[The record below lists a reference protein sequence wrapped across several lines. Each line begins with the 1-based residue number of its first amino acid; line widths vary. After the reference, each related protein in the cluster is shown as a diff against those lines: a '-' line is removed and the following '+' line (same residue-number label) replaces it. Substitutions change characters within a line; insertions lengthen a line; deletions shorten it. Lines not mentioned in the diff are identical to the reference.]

1 MLDNFLYT
9 IVIYPLVQI
18 IEFVFVFAQKLFRVT
33 GFSIVCVSGAISVLC
48 LPLYIVA
55 EGWQKREREIQKN
68 IKPKTDKIKAVFKSD
83 ERFMMLSTLY
93 RQNHYH
99 PVYALRSS
107 FGLLIQIPF
116 FIAAYSYL
124 SHLEMLQG
132 AAFLFIQDLGRP
144 DGFLQIPAGK
154 FTVSL
159 NVLPLMMTI
168 INIFSA
174 ALYTKGL
181 EIKDKIQLYGTALLF
196 LVLLYNA
203 PSGLVLYWTMNN
215 VFSLAKNIYFGIP
228 LPGKKKTITGFFSI
242 ICALL
247 IFYTMAILR
256 RDINIKLIMSSL
268 FLIAGLVPWL
278 LPLAKKYCRAF
289 SFEHYSEKRLF
300 SVFLFSALVI
310 AVTAGI
316 FIPVMLIASSPQEFS
331 YLDSHTSPLFFVG
344 NAALQCFGF
353 FVFWPLCLYFL
364 FSPGIKKIFTVTG
377 IILVAAVL
385 CNVFLFSGN
394 YGLVSI
400 DLIFDNGVGHNF
412 RDIFINIGVLCIA
425 SVCILL
431 VFFKGGKNIIVPLI
445 LLPLISILGVSVLN
459 IATIQNEYKK
469 MERFH
474 VQSRNSIQSIEPLF
488 HLSKKGK
495 NTVVIMLDRATS
507 AFVPYIIAEC
517 PGLADIYSGFVYYPN
532 TVSFNGY
539 TSLGAPPLFGG
550 YEYTPLELN
559 KRDTVTMREKHNE
572 ALFLLPRIFSEAG
585 YEVAVTDPP
594 YPNYSYKEDLRMY
607 EAYPE
612 IQAFIT
618 DGIYTEYWLKEHSM
632 ALPSQSDV
640 LQRNLFWYGFLKI
653 MPLALREGIYQH
665 GGWFAP
671 FSAHKLVS
679 NLNAYAVLDYLPRLT
694 DFSSQKE
701 NSFLFIVNNTTHEAA
716 YYQAPE
722 YRPALTVTNYGTS
735 PYSKENEYHTNI
747 GALKRIGEWL
757 DFLKAE
763 GVYDNTRLILVS
775 DHGAQLNY
783 VAKTNLPFNLDN
795 VNPLLLVKNFHAEG
809 PLKTDMAFMSNADVP
824 FLALQ
829 NQIEPA
835 INPFTKNPITIEAKK
850 KPLYIALSGGVHI
863 GDPKQTTLSLDSKIN
878 YYISDSIFDEKNWI
892 KVDK

>member
-1 MLDNFLYT
+1 MIGTFLYT

-18 IEFVFVFAQKLFRVT
+18 IELVFVFAQKLFRVT
-33 GFSIVCVSGAISVLC
+33 GFSIICVSGAISVLC

-55 EGWQKREREIQKN
+55 EGWQKKERDIQKS
-68 IKPKTDKIKAVFKSD
+68 IKQKMDKIKAVFKGD
-83 ERFMMLSTLY
+83 QRFMMLSTYY
-93 RQNHYH
+93 RQNRYH

-132 AAFLFIQDLGRP
+132 AAFLLIHDLGKP
-144 DGFLQIPAGK
+144 DAFLQIPAGK
-154 FTVSL
+154 LAISI
-159 NVLPLMMTI
+159 NVLPLVMTG
-168 INIFSA
+168 INIISA

-196 LVLLYNA
+196 LVLLYNS

-215 VFSLAKNIYFGIP
+215 VFSLAKNIYFYIP
-228 LPGKKKTITGFFSI
+228 LPGKKKIISGLFSTM
-242 ICALL
+242 CALL
-247 IFYTMAILR
+247 ILYTMIILR

-268 FLIAGLVPWL
+268 FLLAGTVPWL
-278 LPLAKKYCRAF
+278 LPLVKRCRGKF
-289 SFEHYSEKRLF
+289 SFERYSAKKLF
-300 SVFLFSALVI
+300 FVFLLSALVI
-310 AVTAGI
+310 ALTAGV
-316 FIPVMLIASSPQEFS
+316 FLPVMLIASSPQEFS

-344 NAALQCFGF
+344 NTALQCFGF
-353 FVFWPLCLYFL
+353 FVFWPVCLYFL
-364 FSPGIKKIFTVTG
+364 FSSGIKKIFTVSS
-377 IILVAAVL
+377 IALAAAVL
-385 CNVFLFSGN
+385 CNVFLFPGN

-412 RDIFINIGVLCIA
+412 RDIFINTGVICIA
-425 SVCILL
+425 AAGMLL
-431 VFFKGGKNIIVPLI
+431 VFFKGSGIMLPLV
-445 LLPLISILGVSVLN
+445 LLPLLSIFGVSGLN
-459 IATIQNEYKK
+459 IVSIQNEYKK

-474 VQSRNSIQSIEPLF
+474 VQSQNSIQSIEPLF
-488 HLSKKGK
+488 HLSKTGK

-517 PGLADIYSGFVYYPN
+517 PPLADIYSGFVYYPN

-559 KRDTVTMREKHNE
+559 KRDTITMREKHNE
-572 ALFLLPRIFSEAG
+572 ALLLLPRIFSEAG
-585 YEVAVTDPP
+585 YEVALTDPP
-594 YPNYSYKEDLRMY
+594 YPNYSYKEDLRLY

-618 DGIYTEYWLKEHSM
+618 DGIYTEYWLKEHNM

-640 LQRNLFWYGFLKI
+640 LRRNIFWYGLLKI
-653 MPLALREGIYQH
+653 TPLALREGIYQH

-694 DFSSQKE
+694 GFSSAKE
-701 NSFLFIVNNTTHEAA
+701 NSFLFMVNNTTHEAA

-735 PYSKENEYHTNI
+735 PYGKENEYHINI

-775 DHGAQLNY
+775 DHGAQVNY

-795 VNPLLLVKNFHAEG
+795 VNPLLMVKDFNAAG
-809 PLKTDMAFMSNADVP
+809 PLKTDMDFMSNADVP

-829 NQIEPA
+829 NQLEPA
-835 INPFTKNPITIEAKK
+835 INPFTGNPVTAEAKK

-863 GDPKQTTLSLDSKIN
+863 GDPMQTTLRLDSKVN
-878 YYISDSIFDEKNWI
+878 YYVSDSIFDEKNWI
-892 KVDK
+892 KAEK